1 MFWRRLREKWAARD
15 QRLAVNELRREA
27 AEESAPAVP
36 HTGGA
41 LFDEPLQPQPIEE
54 VPGDDLPAG
63 PPES

>member
-1 MFWRRLREKWAARD
+1 VDWRRLKELWDGKLARREL
-15 QRLAVNELRREA
+15 QREA
-27 AEESAPAVP
+27 AAAEGAEAP

-41 LFDEPLQPQPIEE
+41 LFDESFQPTET

>member
-1 MFWRRLREKWAARD
+1 MFWSRLREKWAARD

-27 AEESAPAVP
+27 AEATAPSVP

-41 LFDEPLQPQPIEE
+41 LFDEPLRPQPIDE
-54 VPGDDLPAG
+54 VPGDDLPEG